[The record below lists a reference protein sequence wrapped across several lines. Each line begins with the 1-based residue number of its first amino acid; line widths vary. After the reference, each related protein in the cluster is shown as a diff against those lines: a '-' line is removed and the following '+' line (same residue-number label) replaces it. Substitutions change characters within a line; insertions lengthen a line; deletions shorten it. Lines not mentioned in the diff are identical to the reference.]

1 MDLGIV
7 GLPLSGKT
15 TVFNALTHG
24 HADTG
29 VHGGGVETHIGV
41 VKVHDERLEKL
52 AAHFQSKKVTPA
64 EVHYWDFPGMGAAF
78 GRGGPSGQFL
88 STLARTNGLLH
99 VVRLFQREDVPHPEG
114 SIDPHRDVAALNM
127 ELAFADLGVVERRL
141 ERLDPVVRSAKA
153 GEREAGEREM
163 NLLRRVKA
171 GLESEPGLR
180 GQHFSPE
187 EEKTLRDYSLLT
199 LKPVLLV
206 LNVGEEEC
214 SRMAA
219 VEEEFRSRYAG
230 PGTRVAALCGQLE
243 MELAELSE
251 EEEREFRQ
259 SMGILESGVERVL
272 AQTFDLLGLVTFYTV
287 VGEECRA
294 WTVPQ
299 GTPAVKAAGKIHT
312 DMEHGF
318 IRAEAIGWEEMLRQG
333 TLAEA
338 RKHGLLRTEGKGY
351 VVQDGDVLH
360 ILFNV

>member
-29 VHGGGVETHIGV
+29 LHGGVVETHIGV
-41 VKVHDERLEKL
+41 VKTHDERLEKL

-64 EVHYWDFPGMGAAF
+64 EIRYWDFPGMGSAF

-88 STLARTNGLLH
+88 STLARADGLLH
-99 VVRLFQREDVPHPEG
+99 VVRLFQRGDVPHPEG

-127 ELAFADLGVVERRL
+127 ELSFGDLGVVERRL

-163 NLLRRVKA
+163 ELLRRVKA
-171 GLESEPGLR
+171 GLESESGLH
-180 GQHFSPE
+180 GQRFSPD
-187 EEKTLRDYSLLT
+187 EEKTLRDYSLLS
-199 LKPVLLV
+199 LKPQLLA
-206 LNVGEEEC
+206 LNTGEEDA
-214 SRMAA
+214 SRLAA
-219 VEEEFRSRYAG
+219 LEGEFAGRYAG
-230 PGTRVAALCGQLE
+230 PGLRVAAICGQVE

-251 EEEREFRQ
+251 EEEQEFRQ
-259 SMGILESGVERVL
+259 SMGVLESGVQRVL
-272 AQTFDLLGLVTFYTV
+272 AQTFDLLGLITFYTA

-294 WTVPQ
+294 WTIPE

-318 IRAEAIGWEEMLRQG
+318 IRAEVIGWEEMLRHG
-333 TLAEA
+333 TLADA
-338 RKHGLLRTEGKGY
+338 RKHGVLRTEGKGY

>member
-1 MDLGIV
+1 
-7 GLPLSGKT
+7 
-15 TVFNALTHG
+15 
-24 HADTG
+24 
-29 VHGGGVETHIGV
+29 
-41 VKVHDERLEKL
+41 
-52 AAHFQSKKVTPA
+52 
-64 EVHYWDFPGMGAAF
+64 
-78 GRGGPSGQFL
+78 
-88 STLARTNGLLH
+88 
-99 VVRLFQREDVPHPEG
+99 
-114 SIDPHRDVAALNM
+114 
-127 ELAFADLGVVERRL
+127 
-141 ERLDPVVRSAKA
+141 
-153 GEREAGEREM
+153 
-163 NLLRRVKA
+163 
-171 GLESEPGLR
+171 
-180 GQHFSPE
+180 
-187 EEKTLRDYSLLT
+187 
-199 LKPVLLV
+199 VLLV

-318 IRAEAIGWEEMLRQG
+318 IRAEVIGWEEMLRQG

>member
-1 MDLGIV
+1 VDLGIV

-24 HADTG
+24 HAETG

-64 EVHYWDFPGMGAAF
+64 EVRYWDFPAMAF
-78 GRGGPSGQFL
+78 GKGGPSGQFL
-88 STLARTNGLLH
+88 STLARADALLH
-99 VVRLFQREDVPHPEG
+99 VVRLFQREDIPHPEG
-114 SIDPHRDVAALNM
+114 SIDPHRDIAALNM
-127 ELAFADLGVVERRL
+127 ELSFADLGVVERRL

-163 NLLRRVKA
+163 ELLRRVKA
-171 GLESEPGLR
+171 GLEGESGLPGR
-180 GQHFSPE
+180 HFAPE
-187 EEKTLRDYSLLT
+187 EEKALRDYSLLS
-199 LKPVLLV
+199 LKPVLLT
-206 LNVGEEEC
+206 LNVGEEDC
-214 SRMAA
+214 PRMAA
-219 VEEEFRSRYAG
+219 LEEEFGARYPSAEG
-230 PGTRVAALCGQLE
+230 DLRVAALCGQVE

-251 EEEREFRQ
+251 EEEQEFRQ
-259 SMGILESGVERVL
+259 SMGVLESGVQRVL

-318 IRAEAIGWEEMLRQG
+318 IRAEVIGWEEMLRQG

-338 RKHGLLRTEGKGY
+338 RKHGVLRTEGKGY

-360 ILFNV
+360 ILFNI